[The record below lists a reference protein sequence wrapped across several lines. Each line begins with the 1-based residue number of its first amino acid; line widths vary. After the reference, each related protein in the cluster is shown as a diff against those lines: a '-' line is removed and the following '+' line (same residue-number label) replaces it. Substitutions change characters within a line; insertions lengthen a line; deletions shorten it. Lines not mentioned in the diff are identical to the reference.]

1 LVLLVTQLTI
11 AGNRRTNNEINDSVS
26 SASAYLRLTRGL
38 EPNVFLHVEENN
50 QRTYHTRE

>member
-1 LVLLVTQLTI
+1 LVIQLII
-11 AGNRRTNNEINDSVS
+11 AGNRRADNEINDPVS

-50 QRTYHTRE
+50 QRIYHTRE